1 MAQSA
6 EDQVNRLRY
15 EYERI
20 FHGCARK
27 VQHATIKDA
36 ERHIA
41 SINKRKGDQ
50 NLHVYLCEVC
60 GRYHVGHHRGKK

>member
-1 MAQSA
+1 M
-6 EDQVNRLRY
+6 NRVKWTY
-15 EYERI
+15 DRI

-50 NLHVYLCEVC
+50 SLHVYRCETC
-60 GRYHVGHHRGKK
+60 GHYHVGHNRGKQQ